1 MILYEILNFNR
12 FVPDFSCDLHVVQFC
27 AQKSLNSKS
36 YNMHKI
42 LLCVTYIP
50 GHGIFSWGWDGR
62 ILGVNFFRQKGG
74 KEVGHTFF
82 LKIR

>member
-62 ILGVNFFRQKGG
+62 ILGGGSIFFAKRGVKRW
-74 KEVGHTFF
+74 VTHFF
-82 LKIR
+82 